1 MPADAWLRRWL
12 GAALTLLGAV
22 ATIWLALVGKLG
34 FYIHPRYTVFTVTLA
49 ALGAVLVIAAVV
61 TAGSRSAASDHD
73 DDHDHDDAADPG
85 SNSSPRRA
93 RLLGGLRAAL
103 LVSAAM
109 ALLVIPPSTLTERA
123 RLDRDLATSDQG
135 LGANET
141 TVLAGGDPATF
152 SVKDWASQ
160 LRTGGQAAVL
170 GQHVELSGYVLD
182 RGEDDV
188 FFLVRMLITCCA
200 VDAHPVGVPVSRPD
214 WRRDFKPGQWVAV
227 DGTFGENP
235 DRDSRSA
242 TVIRPQHVTRIQE
255 PAKPY
260 VF

>member
-1 MPADAWLRRWL
+1 MPAEAWLRRWL

-34 FYIHPRYTVFTVTLA
+34 FYIHPRYTAFTVTMA
-49 ALGAVLVIAAVV
+49 ALGAGLVVAAVV
-61 TAGSRSAASDHD
+61 TAALRPTSPDQHH
-73 DDHDHDDAADPG
+73 DDHDHDAADPG
-85 SNSSPRRA
+85 PDASPRRA
-93 RLLGGLRAAL
+93 RLISGLRAAL
-103 LVSAAM
+103 LVTAALV
-109 ALLVIPPSTLTERA
+109 LLVIPPSTLTERA

-214 WRRDFKPGQWVAV
+214 WRRDFKPGQWVEV

-242 TVIRPQHVTRIQE
+242 TVIRPQRVTRIQE